1 MNLDDHTLLIEPVV
15 AWPREAET
23 QCEYLV
29 TVDLRGPL
37 TEDGDTAERWPYP
50 DEEFTFT
57 VALDGSPYFVCTA
70 LDEPSV
76 VLHRFGGTYGPVRF
90 RVSTGRATGHASL
103 WLTVNNQWGVP
114 VRKAELLSE
123 IRERVPGS
131 APAARLAEVIRER
144 TSAAGSLPAP
154 RPPER
159 AGDLSRTG
167 YGPDR
172 DGGHHRATGRH
183 RATDR
188 RSAPDSLPE
197 LGPPSRPR
205 RLRTGRQTVTL
216 SFSGVHRSWADWI
229 GRRLERHGHR
239 VVHQRWGP
247 PPGVSV
253 EESLRD
259 LLLAPGPVLLLLS
272 DQFFRL
278 GTRTVQ
284 EWDVALREVVVPNAW
299 RIAAVTVAPSAPPA
313 GAAVLDAVTLHDV
326 GAEEAERRLLDRLDL
341 PSDPPPGASEDTRSG
356 PPFPVHTLRVWGRV
370 PERNDRF
377 TGRLALLNTVYE
389 ALQRES
395 RVTLHGLSGVGK
407 TQLAAE
413 YAYRFSSG
421 YHVVWWVHAGNRAA
435 FRQGLA
441 DLAPELGL
449 PTGTEYGERL
459 RAVRD
464 ALGRGDPYPRWLLV
478 LDGADEPDDIR
489 DLVPT
494 GTGHVLLTSCNPN
507 WGTRPGAM
515 VEVSG
520 YDRDESV
527 AFIRRRAPRLTEPDS
542 HQLAEAL
549 GDLPLVLD
557 QTAGWL
563 EESGMPVAEYLQQ
576 LLVGDTDRDT
586 LVQVSADFPMTFRS
600 AWTFLLDKF
609 RETSPDAVQ
618 LLRLCTFFAH
628 DAVPVRLL
636 RGTPADGLPPAVARL
651 LTDDACW
658 GAAVERLRKYSVVR
672 VEHPPQDPSDE
683 FLTVHR
689 MVHRTVRHDMSPQ
702 EYGDCAEVARRV
714 LVGADPGS
722 PDDTGVWRRYAELVP
737 HLDHADLLSRTDPD
751 VQEFVLHCLR
761 YLYLSGEYDTGVRFA
776 EQALEAWQG
785 HQDEHS
791 ERLWDLGHHYANL
804 LRAMGAYE
812 DSEIVNRAAVEEHR
826 ATGGV
831 REWRYLRAL
840 GGLAADLRALSRYEE
855 SLHLSEE
862 VCEGYTE
869 LRGQDHPAT
878 LGAQNNRAVSLRLLG
893 RFGEAL
899 EIDRRVLGLRGEI
912 LGPQH
917 FLTLYSELYC
927 AIDLRLLGRYQE
939 ALEMQRE
946 NTVLHREAL
955 GDDNPQTLRAVYNLA
970 QCMYRTDDLEAAG
983 KHFAA
988 ARVKSE
994 RVHGKR
1000 HSDTLVFASAHS
1012 CFMREHG
1019 DIDRARELSER
1030 VVDRYER
1037 LLGPDH
1043 LFVAGARSNQ
1053 ALILRAVGERTQA
1066 RHLAERALADMTSAV
1081 GPEHP
1086 WALGCAVTAAMTL
1099 HLTDRVEEA
1108 VELGRDTVERAG
1120 RILGPDH
1127 PLTRV
1132 ARRALDA
1139 DLHALRGEDVPAP
1152 EERARLYWNF
1162 EPQTT

>member
-37 TEDGDTAERWPYP
+37 TEDGGTAGRWPYP

-131 APAARLAEVIRER
+131 APAARLAEVMRER
-144 TSAAGSLPAP
+144 TSAGGLVPSPRTPEGS
-154 RPPER
+154 
-159 AGDLSRTG
+159 GDLSRAE
-167 YGPDR
+167 YRPAD
-172 DGGHHRATGRH
+172 
-183 RATDR
+183 DR
-188 RSAPDSLPE
+188 RPAARRSVPDTLPE
-197 LGPPSRPR
+197 LVPPGRPR

-216 SFSGVHRSWADWI
+216 SFSGVHRSWAAWI
-229 GRRLERHGHR
+229 GHRLERRGHR

-253 EESLRD
+253 KESLQD

-278 GTRTVQ
+278 GTRTAQ
-284 EWDVALREVVVPNAW
+284 EWDAALREVVVPNAQ

-313 GAAVLDAVTLHDV
+313 GVAVLDAVTLHDV

-341 PSDPPPGASEDTRSG
+341 PSDPLPESPEDTRSG

-377 TGRLALLNTVYE
+377 TGRLPLLNTVYE

-413 YAYRFSSG
+413 YAHRFSSG

-449 PTGTEYGERL
+449 PTGTDYGERL
-459 RAVRD
+459 RVIRD

-478 LDGADEPDDIR
+478 LDGADEPDEIR

-494 GTGHVLLTSCNPN
+494 GTGHVLITSCNPD

-563 EESGMPVAEYLQQ
+563 EESGMPVAEYLEQ
-576 LLVGDTDRDT
+576 LLAGDTDRDT
-586 LVQVSADFPMTFRS
+586 LIQVSADFPMTFRA

-609 RETSPDAVQ
+609 RETSPDSVQ
-618 LLRLCTFFAH
+618 LLRLCTLFAP

-636 RGTPADGLPPAVARL
+636 RGVPADGLPPAVSRL
-651 LTDDACW
+651 LTNDACW
-658 GAAVERLRKYSVVR
+658 DAAVGQLRKYSVVR

-689 MVHRTVRHDMSPQ
+689 MVHRTVRHDMSPR

-714 LVGADPGS
+714 LVGSDPGN
-722 PDDTGVWRRYAELVP
+722 PDKAELWQRYAALVP
-737 HLDHADLLSRTDPD
+737 HLEHADLLSRTDPD

-761 YLYLSGEYDTGVRFA
+761 YLYVSGEYDTGTRFA
-776 EQALEAWQG
+776 EQALEAWQE

-791 ERLWDLGHHYANL
+791 EQLWDLGHHYANL
-804 LRAMGAYE
+804 LRAMGAYQ

-826 ATGGV
+826 AVGGV
-831 REWRYLRAL
+831 REYRYLRAVS
-840 GGLAADLRALSRYEE
+840 GLAADLRALGRYEE
-855 SLHLSEE
+855 SLQLSDE
-862 VCEGYTE
+862 VCDGYAD
-869 LRGQDHPAT
+869 LRGEDHPAT

-893 RFGEAL
+893 RYEDAL
-899 EIDRRVLGLRGEI
+899 EIGRRVSRLRSEALGAH
-912 LGPQH
+912 H
-917 FLTLYSELYC
+917 FLTLFSELWC
-927 AIDLRLLGRYQE
+927 AIDLRLLGRHQE
-939 ALEMQRE
+939 ALDLQRE
-946 NTVLHREAL
+946 NTAL
-955 GDDNPQTLRAVYNLA
+955 NRQILGQDNPQTLWAVYNLA
-970 QCMYRTDDLEAAG
+970 QCLYRTDD
-983 KHFAA
+983 HAA
-988 ARVKSE
+988 AEELFALAHAKGDRVL
-994 RVHGKR
+994 GKR
-1000 HSDTLVFASAHS
+1000 HSATLVFATAHS
-1012 CFMREHG
+1012 CFMRERG
-1019 DIDRARELSER
+1019 DIDLARTLSER

-1066 RHLAERALADMTSAV
+1066 RIVAEQALADMTRAV
-1081 GPEHP
+1081 GPDHP
-1086 WALGCAVTAAMTL
+1086 WTLGCAVDAALTL
-1099 HLTDRVEEA
+1099 HLTDRVEAA

-1120 RILGPDH
+1120 RVLGPDH

-1132 ARRALDA
+1132 AGRALDA
-1139 DLHALRGEDVPAP
+1139 DLSAVHDRDTVEAED
-1152 EERARLYWNF
+1152 RAHLFWNF
-1162 EPQTT
+1162 EPVTM

>member
-37 TEDGDTAERWPYP
+37 TEDGGAAGRWPYP

-57 VALDGSPYFVCTA
+57 VTLDGSPYFVCAA

-76 VLHRFGGTYGPVRF
+76 VLHRFGGTYGSVRF
-90 RVSTGRATGHASL
+90 RVSTGRATGHASM

-114 VRKAELLSE
+114 VRKAELLSK

-131 APAARLAEVIRER
+131 APAARLAEVMRER
-144 TSAAGSLPAP
+144 TSAVGRMPSPET
-154 RPPER
+154 PER
-159 AGDLSRTG
+159 SGDLPKAEYRPAGDRR
-167 YGPDR
+167 P
-172 DGGHHRATGRH
+172 A
-183 RATDR
+183 DR
-188 RSAPDSLPE
+188 RSVPDPLPE
-197 LGPPSRPR
+197 LVPPSRPR

-216 SFSGVHRSWADWI
+216 SFSGVQRSWADWI
-229 GRRLERHGHR
+229 GHLLERRGHR

-247 PPGVSV
+247 PPGVPI
-253 EESLRD
+253 EDSLRD

-278 GTRTVQ
+278 GTRMAQ
-284 EWDVALREVVVPNAW
+284 EWDLALREVAVPNAQ
-299 RIAAVTVAPSAPPA
+299 RIAAVTVAPSAPPI
-313 GAAVLDAVTLHDV
+313 GAAALDAVTLHDV
-326 GAEEAERRLLDRLDL
+326 SAEEAERRLLNRLDL
-341 PSDPPPGASEDTRSG
+341 PSEPLPEPPEDTSSG

-377 TGRLALLNTVYE
+377 TGRLPLLNTVYE
-389 ALQRES
+389 ALQRDS

-449 PTGTEYGERL
+449 PTGTDYGERL

-464 ALGRGDPYPRWLLV
+464 ALGRGVPYPRWLLV
-478 LDGADEPDDIR
+478 LDGADEPDEIR

-494 GTGHVLLTSCNPN
+494 GTGHVLITSCNPD

-520 YDRDESV
+520 YDREESV

-563 EESGMPVAEYLQQ
+563 EESGMPVAEYLEQ
-576 LLVGDTDRDT
+576 LLAGDTDRDT
-586 LVQVSADFPMTFRS
+586 LIQVSADFPMTFRA

-609 RETSPDAVQ
+609 RETSPDSVQ
-618 LLRLCTFFAH
+618 LLRLCTFFAP

-636 RGTPADGLPPAVARL
+636 RGTPADGLPPTVARL
-651 LTDDACW
+651 LTNDVSWD
-658 GAAVERLRKYSVVR
+658 AAVGQLRKYSVVR

-689 MVHRTVRHDMSPQ
+689 MVHRTVRHDMTPR
-702 EYGDCAEVARRV
+702 EYADCAEVARRV
-714 LVGADPGS
+714 LVGSDPGN
-722 PDDTGVWRRYAELVP
+722 PDRTELWRRYAELVP
-737 HLDHADLLSRTDPD
+737 HLEHADLLSRTDPD
-751 VQEFVLHCLR
+751 VQEFVLRCLR
-761 YLYLSGEYDTGVRFA
+761 YLYVSGEYDTGTRFA
-776 EQALEAWQG
+776 EHALETWQG
-785 HQDEHS
+785 DQDEHS

-804 LRAMGAYE
+804 LRAMGAYQ

-831 REWRYLRAL
+831 REYRYLRAV
-840 GGLAADLRALSRYEE
+840 GSLAADLRALGRYEE
-855 SLHLSEE
+855 SLQLSDE
-862 VCEGYTE
+862 VCDGYAD
-869 LRGQDHPAT
+869 LRGEDHPAT

-893 RFGEAL
+893 RYEEAL
-899 EIDRRVLGLRGEI
+899 EIGRRVSGLRGQVLEAD
-912 LGPQH
+912 H
-917 FLTLYSELYC
+917 FLTLYSALFC

-939 ALEMQRE
+939 ALEIQRE
-946 NTVLHREAL
+946 NTRRHQEIL
-955 GDDNPQTLRAVYNLA
+955 GAEKPQTLWAVYNLA
-970 QCMYRTDDLEAAG
+970 QCMYRMDELAEAG
-983 KHFAA
+983 KYFAT
-988 ARVKSE
+988 ARAKSE

-1000 HSDTLVFASAHS
+1000 HSDTLVFATAHS

-1019 DIDRARELSER
+1019 DIDQARTLSER
-1030 VVDRYER
+1030 VVSRYER

-1043 LFVAGARSNQ
+1043 LFVVGARSNQ
-1053 ALILRAVGERTQA
+1053 ALIHRAVGERTQA
-1066 RHLAERALADMTSAV
+1066 RNLAEHALADMRSAV
-1081 GPEHP
+1081 GPDHP
-1086 WALGCAVTAAMTL
+1086 WALGCAVNAAMTL
-1099 HLTDRVEEA
+1099 HLTDRVEAA

-1120 RILGPDH
+1120 RIMGPDH

-1132 ARRALDA
+1132 ARRALEVDQRAYQGASHGQETA
-1139 DLHALRGEDVPAP
+1139 DVVDRT
-1152 EERARLYWNF
+1152 RLYWNF
-1162 EPQTT
+1162 EPLNV

>member
-37 TEDGDTAERWPYP
+37 TEDGGTGRWPYP

-90 RVSTGRATGHASL
+90 RVSTGRAAGHASL
-103 WLTVNNQWGVP
+103 WLTVDNQWGVP

-131 APAARLAEVIRER
+131 APAARLAEVMRER
-144 TSAAGSLPAP
+144 TAAAGPLPAP
-154 RPPER
+154 RSTER
-159 AGDLSRTG
+159 SGDPSGGGHGT
-167 YGPDR
+167 
-172 DGGHHRATGRH
+172 DGGHHRV
-183 RATDR
+183 TDR
-188 RSAPDSLPE
+188 RGAPDSLPE
-197 LGPPSRPR
+197 LLPRGRPR

-216 SFSGVHRSWADWI
+216 SFSGVHRFWADWI
-229 GRRLERHGHR
+229 GHRLERRGHR

-253 EESLRD
+253 EDSLRD

-272 DQFFRL
+272 DQFFKL
-278 GTRTVQ
+278 GTRTAQ
-284 EWDVALREVVVPNAW
+284 EWDLALREVAVPNAQ

-313 GAAVLDAVTLHDV
+313 GAVVLDAVTLHDV
-326 GAEEAERRLLDRLDL
+326 SAEEAERRVLDRLDL
-341 PSDPPPGASEDTRSG
+341 PSDPLPESPRDTRPG

-377 TGRLALLNTVYE
+377 TGRVPLLNTVYE

-449 PTGTEYGERL
+449 PTGAEYGERL

-464 ALGRGDPYPRWLLV
+464 ALGRGDPYPRWLLI
-478 LDGADEPDDIR
+478 LDGADEPDDIS
-489 DLVPT
+489 DLVPA
-494 GTGHVLLTSCNPN
+494 GTGHVLLTSCNPD
-507 WGTRPGAM
+507 WGTRAGAM
-515 VEVSG
+515 VEVTG
-520 YDRDESV
+520 YDREESV
-527 AFIRRRAPRLTEPDS
+527 AFIRRRAPRLTELDS

-563 EESGMPVAEYLQQ
+563 EESGMPVAEYLEQ
-576 LLVGDTDRDT
+576 LLAGDTDRDT
-586 LVQVSADFPMTFRS
+586 LVQVSADFPMTFRA
-600 AWTFLLDKF
+600 AWAFLLDKF
-609 RETSPDAVQ
+609 RETSPDSVQ
-618 LLRLCTFFAH
+618 LLRLCTFFAP
-628 DAVPVRLL
+628 DAVPVGLL
-636 RGTPADGLPPAVARL
+636 RGTPAAGLPPAVARL
-651 LTDDACW
+651 LTDDARW
-658 GAAVERLRKYSVVR
+658 DGAVEQLRKYSVVR
-672 VEHPPQDPSDE
+672 VEHPPQDLSNE

-689 MVHRTVRHDMSPQ
+689 MVHRTVRHDMSEQ
-702 EYGDCAEVARRV
+702 EYVDCAEVARRV
-714 LVGADPGS
+714 LVGSD
-722 PDDTGVWRRYAELVP
+722 PDDPDRTELWHRYAELVP
-737 HLDHADLLSRTDPD
+737 HLEHADLLSRTDPD

-761 YLYLSGEYDTGVRFA
+761 YLYLSGEYDTGTRFA

-785 HQDEHS
+785 DQDEHS

-804 LRAMGAYE
+804 LRSMGAYRN
-812 DSEIVNRAAVEEHR
+812 SETVNRAAVEEHR

-831 REWRYLRAL
+831 REWRYLRAV
-840 GGLAADLRALSRYEE
+840 GSLAADLRALGRYAE

-862 VCEGYTE
+862 VCEGYTQLFGE
-869 LRGQDHPAT
+869 GAPPT
-878 LGAQNNRAVSLRLLG
+878 LGAENNRAVSLRLLG
-893 RFGEAL
+893 RYAEAL
-899 EIDRRVLGLRGEI
+899 EIDRRVFGLRCDV
-912 LGPQH
+912 LGPHH
-917 FLTLYSELYC
+917 FLSLNSEFWC
-927 AIDLRLLGRYQE
+927 AIDLRLLGRYRE
-939 ALEMQRE
+939 ALETQRE
-946 NTVLHREAL
+946 NTIRHREVL
-955 GDDNPQTLRAVYNLA
+955 GDDNPQTLWAVYNLA
-970 QCMYRTDDLEAAG
+970 QCTYRTDDLDAAEEY
-983 KHFAA
+983 FAA
-988 ARVKSE
+988 ARAKSE

-1000 HSDTLVFASAHS
+1000 HSVTLVFATAHS

-1019 DIDRARELSER
+1019 DIDQARMLSER
-1030 VVDRYER
+1030 VVARYRR

-1053 ALILRAVGERTQA
+1053 ALIHRAVGERTQA
-1066 RHLAERALADMTSAV
+1066 RDLAEHALADMRNAV
-1081 GPEHP
+1081 GPDHP
-1086 WALGCAVTAAMTL
+1086 WALGCAVNAAMTL
-1099 HLTDRVEEA
+1099 HLTDRVEDA
-1108 VELGRDTVERAG
+1108 AELGRDTVERAG
-1120 RILGPDH
+1120 RILGPGH

-1139 DLHALRGEDVPAP
+1139 DLRASHDQETAGSGD
-1152 EERARLYWNF
+1152 RARLYWNF
-1162 EPQTT
+1162 EPLNI

>member
-37 TEDGDTAERWPYP
+37 TEGGGTVDRWPYP

-123 IRERVPGS
+123 IRERAPGS
-131 APAARLAEVIRER
+131 APAARLAEVMRER
-144 TSAAGSLPAP
+144 TSTAGLVPSP

-159 AGDLSRTG
+159 SGDPVGPEYRTAD
-167 YGPDR
+167 DR
-172 DGGHHRATGRH
+172 RRPTGR
-183 RATDR
+183 RT
-188 RSAPDSLPE
+188 APDTLPE
-197 LGPPSRPR
+197 LVPPSRPR

-229 GRRLERHGHR
+229 GHRLERRGHR
-239 VVHQRWGP
+239 VVHQPWGP
-247 PPGVSV
+247 PTGVSV
-253 EESLRD
+253 EDSLRD

-278 GTRTVQ
+278 GTRTTQ
-284 EWDVALREVVVPNAW
+284 EWDAALRAVAVPNAQ
-299 RIAAVTVAPSAPPA
+299 RVAAVTVAPSAPPA

-341 PSDPPPGASEDTRSG
+341 PSDPLPAPSEDERPG

-377 TGRLALLNTVYE
+377 TGRLPLLNTVYE
-389 ALQRES
+389 ALQREG

-441 DLAPELGL
+441 DLAPELSL

-464 ALGRGDPYPRWLLV
+464 ALHRGDPYPRWLLV
-478 LDGADEPDDIR
+478 LDGADEPDEIR

-494 GTGHVLLTSCNPN
+494 GPGHVLLTSCNPD
-507 WGTRPGAM
+507 WGARPGAM

-520 YDRDESV
+520 YERDESV

-563 EESGMPVAEYLQQ
+563 EESGMPVAEYLEQ
-576 LLVGDTDRDT
+576 LLAGDTAGDPGPDT

-600 AWTFLLDKF
+600 AWTFLLDKV

-618 LLRLCTFFAH
+618 LLRLCTFFAP

-651 LTDDACW
+651 LTDDVCW
-658 GAAVERLRKYSVVR
+658 DRAVEQLRKYSVVR

-702 EYGDCAEVARRV
+702 EYVDCAEVARRV
-714 LVGADPGS
+714 LVGSDPGN
-722 PDDTGVWRRYAELVP
+722 PEETEVWGRYAELVP
-737 HLDHADLLSRTDPD
+737 HLEHADLLARTDAD
-751 VQEFVLHCLR
+751 AQEFVLHCLR

-785 HQDEHS
+785 GQDEHS

-812 DSEIVNRAAVEEHR
+812 DSEIVDRAAVEEHR
-826 ATGGV
+826 VTGGV
-831 REWRYLRAL
+831 QGFRYLRAL
-840 GGLAADLRALSRYEE
+840 SGLAADLRALGRYEE
-855 SLHLSEE
+855 SLHLSDE
-862 VCEGYTE
+862 VCEGYAQ
-869 LRGQDHPAT
+869 LRGEHHPAT

-893 RFGEAL
+893 RYEEAL
-899 EIDRRVLGLRGEI
+899 EIGRRVHQLRRVA
-912 LGPQH
+912 LGPH
-917 FLTLYSELYC
+917 GRLTLFSELWC
-927 AIDLRLLGRYQE
+927 AADLRLLGRHRE
-939 ALEMQRE
+939 ALEIQRE
-946 NTVLHREAL
+946 NTDLHREAL
-955 GDDNPQTLRAVYNLA
+955 GDDNPQTLWAVYNLA
-970 QCMYRTDDLEAAG
+970 QCLYRTDDHEKAG

-988 ARVKSE
+988 ARAKSD
-994 RVHGKR
+994 RVLGKR
-1000 HSDTLVFASAHS
+1000 HSDTLIFATAHS
-1012 CFMREHG
+1012 CFLREHG
-1019 DIDRARELSER
+1019 DIDQARTLSER
-1030 VVDRYER
+1030 VVGRYER

-1043 LFVAGARSNQ
+1043 PFVVGARSNQ
-1053 ALILRAVGERTQA
+1053 ALILRAVGERAQA
-1066 RHLAERALADMTSAV
+1066 RNLAEQALADMTNAV
-1081 GPEHP
+1081 GRDHP
-1086 WALGCAVTAAMTL
+1086 WSLGCAVNVAMTR
-1099 HLTDRVEEA
+1099 HVTDRVEEA
-1108 VELGRDTVERAG
+1108 VASSRDTVERAG
-1120 RILGPDH
+1120 QVLGPDH

-1132 ARRALDA
+1132 ARRALDL
-1139 DLHALRGEDVPAP
+1139 DLRALQGEDAPGPAN
-1152 EERARLYWNF
+1152 RTCLYWNF
-1162 EPQTT
+1162 EPLSI